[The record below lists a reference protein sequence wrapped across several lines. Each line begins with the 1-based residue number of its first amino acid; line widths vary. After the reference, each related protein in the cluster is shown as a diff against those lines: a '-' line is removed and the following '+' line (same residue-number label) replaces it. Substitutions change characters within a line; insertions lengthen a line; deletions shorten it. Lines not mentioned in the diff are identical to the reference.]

1 MRNLFMYIKKGIDYI
16 KKYGFIEG
24 AKKIKRKVSIFKTY
38 SKFNDNY
45 KTWIY
50 NNEPNENEIKKQEK
64 FKFEYEP
71 KISILIPMY
80 NTNELFF
87 KELITCLKEQTYKN
101 FEVCLAD
108 GSEVENKN
116 LKKYFSD
123 DDRFMYQHLNGNKGI
138 SENTNA
144 ALDMATGEYIALV
157 DHDDVLPCFAL
168 YEVIK
173 AINNNPSVEFI
184 YSDEDILDSNYE
196 RKNPYF
202 KPDFSPYTLRSCNY
216 ICHLSVIK
224 KTLIN
229 KIGKFRSK
237 FDGAQDYDMI
247 LRATENAKLIVH
259 IPKILYHWRAH
270 NNSTSQNTDSKSYAF
285 VAGKKAIEEQLK
297 RLDIKGSVE
306 SLETPGT
313 YKVNYE
319 IINNPF
325 VSIIIPNKDSIED
338 LNKCISSILKSTYS
352 NYEIII
358 VENNSESREIFEFY
372 NKLEKN
378 HKNIHIVKYIEKG
391 FNFSKI
397 NNFGRKFAKG
407 EYILLLNN
415 DVEIISEN
423 WIEEMLGICE
433 QKNVGIVGAKL
444 LYPDN
449 SVQHAG
455 VILGIG
461 GVAGHI
467 HKNIKDSDPGYFSRA
482 VIINNFSAVTAACM
496 LVKIDIFDE
505 VEGLDESFEVAF
517 NDVDFCMKV
526 RKKGY
531 LVVYTPF
538 AKLHHFESKSRG
550 LEDTPEKQRRFE
562 GEIKRFKNKWH
573 EELENGDPYFNKN
586 FRLDSSLFIIDI
598 NKKDKG

>member
-1 MRNLFMYIKKGIDYI
+1 MKKIVKYIKKGINYI

-24 AKKIKRKVSIFKTY
+24 LRKIRRKIVIFKTY

-45 KTWIY
+45 KDWIY
-50 NNEPNENEIKKQEK
+50 NNEPKESEIKKQEK
-64 FKFEYEP
+64 FKFKYEP

-80 NTNELFF
+80 NTNEIFF
-87 KELITCLKEQTYKN
+87 KELIESLKAQTYKN

-108 GSEVENKN
+108 GSQVENKE
-116 LKKYFSD
+116 LEKYFSD
-123 DDRFMYQHLNGNKGI
+123 DNRFKYKHLSENKGI

-144 ALDMATGEYIALV
+144 ALDMATGEFIALV
-157 DHDDVLPCFAL
+157 DHDDTLPCFAL
-168 YEVIK
+168 YEVVKI
-173 AINNNPSVEFI
+173 INDNPDVEFI
-184 YSDEDILDSNYE
+184 YSDEDILDAKHE

-202 KPDFSPYTLRSCNY
+202 KPDFSPDTLRSSNY
-216 ICHLSVIK
+216 ICHLSVLK
-224 KTLIN
+224 KTLIDE
-229 KIGKFRSK
+229 IGKFRAE

-247 LRATENAKLIVH
+247 LRATEKAKLIVH

-270 NNSTSQNTDSKSYAF
+270 ENSTSQNTDSKSYAF
-285 VAGKKAIEEQLK
+285 IAGKKAIEEQLK
-297 RLDIKGSVE
+297 RLNIKGNVE
-306 SLETPGT
+306 LLETPGT

-319 IINNPF
+319 VINNPL
-325 VSIIIPNKDSIED
+325 VSIIIPNKDSIQD
-338 LNKCISSILKSTYS
+338 LNKCISSVLKSTYN

-358 VENNSESREIFEFY
+358 VENNSENKETFDFY
-372 NKLEKN
+372 NKLEENNKN
-378 HKNIHIVKYIEKG
+378 VHVVKYEEKG

-415 DVEIISEN
+415 DVEVINEN
-423 WIEEMLGICE
+423 WIEEMLGICQ

-455 VILGIG
+455 VIIGIG

-482 VIINNFSAVTAACM
+482 VIVNNFSAVTAACL
-496 LVKIDIFDE
+496 LVKTNIFDE
-505 VEGLDESFEVAF
+505 VGGLDETLEVAF

-526 RKKGY
+526 RNKGY

-550 LEDTPEKQRRFE
+550 NEDTKEKKNRFSN
-562 GEIKRFKNKWH
+562 EIDRFKEKWQ
-573 EELENGDPYFNKN
+573 EELEKGDPYFNKN
-586 FRLDSSLFIIDI
+586 FRLDDYLFVIDI
-598 NKKDKG
+598 NKK

>member
-80 NTNELFF
+80 NTNEVFF

-482 VIINNFSAVTAACM
+482 VIVNNFSAVTAACM

>member
-1 MRNLFMYIKKGIDYI
+1 MKNLFMYIKKGIGYI

-64 FKFEYEP
+64 FKFNYEP

-87 KELITCLKEQTYKN
+87 KELITCLKKQTYKN

-123 DDRFMYQHLNGNKGI
+123 DDRFRYQHLNSNKGI

-168 YEVIK
+168 FEVIK
-173 AINNNPSVEFI
+173 AINNNPAVEFI

-229 KIGKFRSK
+229 KIGKFRSQ

-285 VAGKKAIEEQLK
+285 IAGKRAIEEQLK

-378 HKNIHIVKYIEKG
+378 YKNIHVVKYIEKG

-562 GEIKRFKNKWH
+562 GEIERFKNKWH

>member
-1 MRNLFMYIKKGIDYI
+1 MKKIVKYIKKVINYI

-24 AKKIKRKVSIFKTY
+24 LRKIRRKIVIFKTY

-45 KTWIY
+45 KDWIY
-50 NNEPNENEIKKQEK
+50 NNEPKESEIKKQEK
-64 FKFEYEP
+64 FKFKYEP

-80 NTNELFF
+80 NTNEIFF
-87 KELITCLKEQTYKN
+87 KELIESLKAQTYKN

-108 GSEVENKN
+108 GSQVENKE
-116 LKKYFSD
+116 LEKYFSD
-123 DDRFMYQHLNGNKGI
+123 DNRFKYKHLSENKGI

-144 ALDMATGEYIALV
+144 ALDMATGEFIALV
-157 DHDDVLPCFAL
+157 DHDDTLPCFAL
-168 YEVIK
+168 YEVVKI
-173 AINNNPSVEFI
+173 INDNPDVEFI
-184 YSDEDILDSNYE
+184 YSDEDILDAKHE

-202 KPDFSPYTLRSCNY
+202 KPDFSPDTLRSSNY
-216 ICHLSVIK
+216 ICHLSVLK
-224 KTLIN
+224 KTLIDE
-229 KIGKFRSK
+229 IGKFRAE

-247 LRATENAKLIVH
+247 LRATEKAKLIVH

-270 NNSTSQNTDSKSYAF
+270 ENSTSQNTDSKSYAF
-285 VAGKKAIEEQLK
+285 IAGKKAIEEQLK
-297 RLDIKGSVE
+297 RLNIKGNVE
-306 SLETPGT
+306 LLETPGT

-319 IINNPF
+319 VINNPL
-325 VSIIIPNKDSIED
+325 VSIIIPNKDSIQD
-338 LNKCISSILKSTYS
+338 LNKCISSVLKSTYN

-358 VENNSESREIFEFY
+358 VENNSENKGTFDFY
-372 NKLEKN
+372 NKLEENNKN
-378 HKNIHIVKYIEKG
+378 VHVVKYEEKG

-415 DVEIISEN
+415 DVEVINEN
-423 WIEEMLGICE
+423 WIEEMLGICQ

-455 VILGIG
+455 VIIGIG

-482 VIINNFSAVTAACM
+482 VIVNNFSAVTAACL
-496 LVKIDIFDE
+496 LVKTNIFDE
-505 VEGLDESFEVAF
+505 VGGLDETLEVAF

-526 RKKGY
+526 RNKGY

-550 LEDTPEKQRRFE
+550 NEDTKEKKNRFSN
-562 GEIKRFKNKWH
+562 EIDRFKEKWQ
-573 EELENGDPYFNKN
+573 EELEKGDPYFNKN
-586 FRLDSSLFIIDI
+586 FRLDDYLFVIDI
-598 NKKDKG
+598 NKK

>member
-1 MRNLFMYIKKGIDYI
+1 MKKIVKYVKKGINYI

-24 AKKIKRKVSIFKTY
+24 LRKIRRKIAIFKTY

-45 KTWIY
+45 KDWIY
-50 NNEPNENEIKKQEK
+50 NNEPKESETKKQEK
-64 FKFEYEP
+64 FKFKYEP

-80 NTNELFF
+80 NTNEIFF
-87 KELITCLKEQTYKN
+87 KELIDSLKAQTYKK

-108 GSEVENKN
+108 GSQVENKE
-116 LKKYFSD
+116 LEKYFSD
-123 DDRFMYQHLNGNKGI
+123 DNRFKYKHLSENKGI

-144 ALDMATGEYIALV
+144 ALEMATGEFIALV
-157 DHDDVLPCFAL
+157 DHDDTLPCFAL
-168 YEVIK
+168 YEVVK
-173 AINNNPSVEFI
+173 TINDNPDVEFI
-184 YSDEDILDSNYE
+184 YSDEDILDAKYE

-202 KPDFSPYTLRSCNY
+202 KPDFSPDTLRSSNY
-216 ICHLSVIK
+216 ICHLSVLK
-224 KTLIN
+224 KTLIDE
-229 KIGKFRSK
+229 IGKFRAE

-247 LRATENAKLIVH
+247 LRATEKAKLIVH

-270 NNSTSQNTDSKSYAF
+270 ENSTSQNTDSKSYAF
-285 VAGKKAIEEQLK
+285 IAGKKAIEEQLK
-297 RLDIKGSVE
+297 RLNIKGNVE
-306 SLETPGT
+306 LLETPGT

-319 IINNPF
+319 VINNPL
-325 VSIIIPNKDSIED
+325 VSVIIPNKDSIQD
-338 LNKCISSILKSTYS
+338 LNKCISSVLKSTYN

-358 VENNSESREIFEFY
+358 VENNSENKETFDFY
-372 NKLEKN
+372 RKLEENNKN
-378 HKNIHIVKYIEKG
+378 VHVVKYEEKG

-415 DVEIISEN
+415 DVEVINEN
-423 WIEEMLGICE
+423 WIEEMLGICQ

-455 VILGIG
+455 VIIGIG

-482 VIINNFSAVTAACM
+482 VIVNNFSAVTAACL
-496 LVKIDIFDE
+496 LVKTNIFDE
-505 VEGLDESFEVAF
+505 VGGLDETLEVAF

-526 RKKGY
+526 RNKGY

-550 LEDTPEKQRRFE
+550 NEDTKEKKNRFSN
-562 GEIKRFKNKWH
+562 EIDRFKEKWQ
-573 EELENGDPYFNKN
+573 EELEKGDPYFNKN
-586 FRLDSSLFIIDI
+586 FRLDDYLFVIDI
-598 NKKDKG
+598 NKK

>member
-1 MRNLFMYIKKGIDYI
+1 MKKIVKYVKKGINYI

-24 AKKIKRKVSIFKTY
+24 LRKIRRKIAIFKTY

-45 KTWIY
+45 KDWIY
-50 NNEPNENEIKKQEK
+50 NNEPKESETKKQEK
-64 FKFEYEP
+64 FKFKYEP

-80 NTNELFF
+80 NTNEIFF
-87 KELITCLKEQTYKN
+87 KELIDSLKTQTYKN
-101 FEVCLAD
+101 FEVCFAD
-108 GSEVENKN
+108 GSQVENKE
-116 LKKYFSD
+116 LEKYFSD
-123 DDRFMYQHLNGNKGI
+123 DNRFKYKHLSENKGI

-144 ALDMATGEYIALV
+144 ALEMATGEFIALV
-157 DHDDVLPCFAL
+157 DHDDTLPCFAL
-168 YEVIK
+168 YEVVK
-173 AINNNPSVEFI
+173 TINDNPDVEFI
-184 YSDEDILDSNYE
+184 YSDEDILDAKHE

-202 KPDFSPYTLRSCNY
+202 KPDFSPDTLRSSNY
-216 ICHLSVIK
+216 ICHLSVLK
-224 KTLIN
+224 KTLIDE
-229 KIGKFRSK
+229 IGKFRAE

-247 LRATENAKLIVH
+247 LRATEKAKLIVH

-270 NNSTSQNTDSKSYAF
+270 ENSTSQNTDSKSYAF
-285 VAGKKAIEEQLK
+285 IAGKKAIEEQLK
-297 RLDIKGSVE
+297 RLNIKGNVE
-306 SLETPGT
+306 LLETPGT

-319 IINNPF
+319 VINNPL
-325 VSIIIPNKDSIED
+325 VSVIIPNKDSIQD
-338 LNKCISSILKSTYS
+338 LNKCISSVLKSTYN

-358 VENNSESREIFEFY
+358 VENNSENKETFDFY
-372 NKLEKN
+372 RKLEENNKN
-378 HKNIHIVKYIEKG
+378 VHVVKYEEKG

-415 DVEIISEN
+415 DVEVINEN
-423 WIEEMLGICE
+423 WIEEMLGICQ

-455 VILGIG
+455 VIIGIG

-482 VIINNFSAVTAACM
+482 VIVNNFSAVTAACL
-496 LVKIDIFDE
+496 LVKTNIFDE
-505 VEGLDESFEVAF
+505 VGGLDETLEVAF

-526 RKKGY
+526 RNKGY

-550 LEDTPEKQRRFE
+550 NEDTKEKKNRFSN
-562 GEIKRFKNKWH
+562 EIDRFKEKWQ
-573 EELENGDPYFNKN
+573 EELEKGDPYFNKN
-586 FRLDSSLFIIDI
+586 FRLDDYLFVIDI
-598 NKKDKG
+598 NKK

>member
-455 VILGIG
+455 VIIGIG

>member
-1 MRNLFMYIKKGIDYI
+1 MKKIVKYIKKGINYI

-24 AKKIKRKVSIFKTY
+24 LRKIRRKIVIFKTY

-45 KTWIY
+45 KDWIY
-50 NNEPNENEIKKQEK
+50 NNEPKESEIKKQEK
-64 FKFEYEP
+64 FKFKYEP

-80 NTNELFF
+80 NTNEIFF
-87 KELITCLKEQTYKN
+87 KELIESLKAQTYKN

-108 GSEVENKN
+108 GSQVENKE
-116 LKKYFSD
+116 LEKYFSD
-123 DDRFMYQHLNGNKGI
+123 DNRFKYKHLSENKGI

-144 ALDMATGEYIALV
+144 ALDMATGEFIALV
-157 DHDDVLPCFAL
+157 DHDDTLPCFAL
-168 YEVIK
+168 YEVVKI
-173 AINNNPSVEFI
+173 INDNPDVEFI
-184 YSDEDILDSNYE
+184 YSDEDILDAKHE

-202 KPDFSPYTLRSCNY
+202 KPDFSPDTLRSSNY
-216 ICHLSVIK
+216 ICHLSVLK
-224 KTLIN
+224 KTLIDE
-229 KIGKFRSK
+229 IGKFRAE

-247 LRATENAKLIVH
+247 LRATEKAKLIVH

-270 NNSTSQNTDSKSYAF
+270 ENSTSQNTDSKSYAF
-285 VAGKKAIEEQLK
+285 IAGKKAIEEQLK
-297 RLDIKGSVE
+297 RLNIKGNVE
-306 SLETPGT
+306 LLETPGT

-319 IINNPF
+319 VINNPL
-325 VSIIIPNKDSIED
+325 VSIIIPNKDSIQD
-338 LNKCISSILKSTYS
+338 LNKCISSVLKSTYN

-358 VENNSESREIFEFY
+358 VENNSENKGTFDFY
-372 NKLEKN
+372 NKLEENNKN
-378 HKNIHIVKYIEKG
+378 VHVVKYEEKG

-415 DVEIISEN
+415 DVEVINEN
-423 WIEEMLGICE
+423 WIEEMLGICQ

-455 VILGIG
+455 VIIGIG

-482 VIINNFSAVTAACM
+482 VIVNNFSAVTAACL
-496 LVKIDIFDE
+496 LVKTNIFDE
-505 VEGLDESFEVAF
+505 VGGLDETLEVAF

-526 RKKGY
+526 RNKGY

-550 LEDTPEKQRRFE
+550 NEDTKEKKNRFSN
-562 GEIKRFKNKWH
+562 EIDRFKEKWQ
-573 EELENGDPYFNKN
+573 EELEKGDPYFNKN
-586 FRLDSSLFIIDI
+586 FRLDDYLFVIDI
-598 NKKDKG
+598 NKK

>member
-1 MRNLFMYIKKGIDYI
+1 MKKIVKYIKKGINYI

-24 AKKIKRKVSIFKTY
+24 LRKIRRKIVIFKTY

-45 KTWIY
+45 KDWIY
-50 NNEPNENEIKKQEK
+50 NNEPKESEIKKQEK
-64 FKFEYEP
+64 FKFKYEP

-80 NTNELFF
+80 NTNEIFF
-87 KELITCLKEQTYKN
+87 KELIESLKAQTYKN

-108 GSEVENKN
+108 GSQVENKE
-116 LKKYFSD
+116 LEKYFSD
-123 DDRFMYQHLNGNKGI
+123 DNRFKYKHLSENKGI

-144 ALDMATGEYIALV
+144 ALDMATGEFIALV
-157 DHDDVLPCFAL
+157 DHDDTLPCFAL
-168 YEVIK
+168 YEVVKI
-173 AINNNPSVEFI
+173 INENPDVEFI
-184 YSDEDILDSNYE
+184 YSDEDILDAKHE

-202 KPDFSPYTLRSCNY
+202 KPDFSPDTLRSSNY
-216 ICHLSVIK
+216 ICHLSVLK
-224 KTLIN
+224 KTLIDE
-229 KIGKFRSK
+229 IGKFRAE

-247 LRATENAKLIVH
+247 LRATEKAKLIVH

-270 NNSTSQNTDSKSYAF
+270 ENSTSQNTDSKSYAF
-285 VAGKKAIEEQLK
+285 IAGKKAIEEQLK
-297 RLDIKGSVE
+297 RLNIKGNVE
-306 SLETPGT
+306 LLETPGT

-319 IINNPF
+319 VINNPL
-325 VSIIIPNKDSIED
+325 VSIIIPNKDSIQD
-338 LNKCISSILKSTYS
+338 LNKCISSVLKSTYN

-358 VENNSESREIFEFY
+358 VENNSENKGTFDFY
-372 NKLEKN
+372 NKLEENNKN
-378 HKNIHIVKYIEKG
+378 VHVVKYEEKG

-415 DVEIISEN
+415 DVEVINEN
-423 WIEEMLGICE
+423 WIEEMLGICQ

-455 VILGIG
+455 VIIGIG

-482 VIINNFSAVTAACM
+482 VIVNNFSAVTAACL
-496 LVKIDIFDE
+496 LVKTNIFDE
-505 VEGLDESFEVAF
+505 VGGLDETLEVAF

-526 RKKGY
+526 RNKGY

-550 LEDTPEKQRRFE
+550 NEDTKEKKNRFSN
-562 GEIKRFKNKWH
+562 EIDRFKEKWQ
-573 EELENGDPYFNKN
+573 EELEKGDPYFNKN
-586 FRLDSSLFIIDI
+586 FRLDDYLFVIDI
-598 NKKDKG
+598 NKK

>member
-1 MRNLFMYIKKGIDYI
+1 MKKIVKYIKKGINYI

-24 AKKIKRKVSIFKTY
+24 LRKIRRKIAIFKTY

-45 KTWIY
+45 KDWIY
-50 NNEPNENEIKKQEK
+50 NNEPKESEIKKQEK
-64 FKFEYEP
+64 FKFKYEP

-80 NTNELFF
+80 NTNEIFF
-87 KELITCLKEQTYKN
+87 KELIYSLKVQTYKN

-108 GSEVENKN
+108 GSQVENKE
-116 LKKYFSD
+116 LEKYFRD
-123 DDRFMYQHLNGNKGI
+123 DDRFKYKHLSENKGI
-138 SENTNA
+138 SENTNS
-144 ALDMATGEYIALV
+144 ALDMATGEFIALV
-157 DHDDVLPCFAL
+157 DHDDTLPCFAL
-168 YEVIK
+168 YEVVK
-173 AINNNPSVEFI
+173 TINDNPDVEFI
-184 YSDEDILDSNYE
+184 YSDEDILDAKHE

-202 KPDFSPYTLRSCNY
+202 KPDFSPDTLRSSNY
-216 ICHLSVIK
+216 ICHLSVLK
-224 KTLIN
+224 KTLIDE
-229 KIGKFRSK
+229 IGKFRAE

-247 LRATENAKLIVH
+247 LRATEKAKLIVH

-270 NNSTSQNTDSKSYAF
+270 ENSTSQNTDSKSYAF
-285 VAGKKAIEEQLK
+285 IAGKKAIEEQLK
-297 RLDIKGSVE
+297 RLNIKGNVE
-306 SLETPGT
+306 LLETPGT
-313 YKVNYE
+313 YKVNYQV
-319 IINNPF
+319 INNPL
-325 VSIIIPNKDSIED
+325 VSIIIPNKDSIQD
-338 LNKCISSILKSTYS
+338 LNKCISSVLKSTYN

-358 VENNSESREIFEFY
+358 VENNSENKETFDFY
-372 NKLEKN
+372 NKLEEN
-378 HKNIHIVKYIEKG
+378 NRNIHVVKYEEKG

-415 DVEIISEN
+415 DVEVINEN
-423 WIEEMLGICE
+423 WIEEMLGICQ
-433 QKNVGIVGAKL
+433 QKNIGIVGAKL

-455 VILGIG
+455 VIIGIG

-482 VIINNFSAVTAACM
+482 VIVNNFSAVTAACL
-496 LVKIDIFDE
+496 LVKTNIFDE
-505 VEGLDESFEVAF
+505 VGGLDETLEVAF

-550 LEDTPEKQRRFE
+550 NEDTKEKKNRFSN
-562 GEIKRFKNKWH
+562 EIDRFKEKWQ
-573 EELENGDPYFNKN
+573 EELEKGDPYFNKN
-586 FRLDSSLFIIDI
+586 FRLDDYLFVIDI
-598 NKKDKG
+598 NKK

>member
-1 MRNLFMYIKKGIDYI
+1 MRNLFMYIKKGIGYI

-64 FKFEYEP
+64 IKFNYEP

-87 KELITCLKEQTYKN
+87 KELITCLKKQTYKN

-123 DDRFMYQHLNGNKGI
+123 DDRFRYQHLNSNKGI

-229 KIGKFRSK
+229 KIGKFRSN

>member
-358 VENNSESREIFEFY
+358 VENNSESRKIFEFY

>member
-16 KKYGFIEG
+16 KKYGLIEG

-101 FEVCLAD
+101 FEVCFAD

-297 RLDIKGSVE
+297 RLNIKGSVE

-455 VILGIG
+455 VIIGIG